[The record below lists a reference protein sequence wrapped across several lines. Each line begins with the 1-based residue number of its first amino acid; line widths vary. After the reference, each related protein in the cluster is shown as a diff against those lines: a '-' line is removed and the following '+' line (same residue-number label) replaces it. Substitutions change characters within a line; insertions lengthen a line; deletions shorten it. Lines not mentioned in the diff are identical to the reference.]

1 MKRSPTR
8 LVTDLS
14 FLCTDV
20 CRFHRPASR
29 IVGPSSGRAW
39 VSVNPSPFTT
49 RPELCGVDSA
59 PVFRIVLDFVGQAD
73 VRDNAIDVPETS
85 AAAPTSA
92 NPLASIEVGLLPT

>member
-20 CRFHRPASR
+20 CRFPSTGEPNCPAQFR
-29 IVGPSSGRAW
+29 TGI
-39 VSVNPSPFTT
+39 NPAPFTT

-59 PVFRIVLDFVGQAD
+59 PVVRIVLDFVGQAD
-73 VRDNAIDVPETS
+73 VRDNAINVPETS